1 MRSCSSPVLLQQT
14 AEQVVSMHP
23 ALLLIADDRQSGGR
37 VWRFKSQR
45 SVRTVLVVVPDL
57 AGRLRRAMA

>member
-1 MRSCSSPVLLQQT
+1 VQQT